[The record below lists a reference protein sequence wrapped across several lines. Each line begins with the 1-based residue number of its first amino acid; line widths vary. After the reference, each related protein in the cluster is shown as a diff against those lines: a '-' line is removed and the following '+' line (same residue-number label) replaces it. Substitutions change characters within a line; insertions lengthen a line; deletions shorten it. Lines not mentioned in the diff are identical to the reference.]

1 MNGPSGQM
9 TNNGTYPER
18 AAARSAAQQT
28 HWYSCAKRIERALVD
43 LPQEVT
49 SRAGRKK
56 PGAGDVT
63 DFGCAAVVTGS
74 LVDKQKPVEAGR
86 R

>member
-9 TNNGTYPER
+9 TDNGTYPER
-18 AAARSAAQQT
+18 ATARSAAPQT
-28 HWYSCAKRIERALVD
+28 RYSSCAKRIERALVD

-49 SRAGRKK
+49 PRAGRKK
-56 PGAGDVT
+56 PGAGDVP

-74 LVDKQKPVEAGR
+74 LVDLISNQPQPPE
-86 R
+86 